1 MICISK
7 ATQSTTLLYHAMY
20 MLLIINHDWLRESMK
35 VHLMANNK
43 IKIIVNIIINRA
55 NFINFDIVLILNSE
69 NNAYLGYLMRGKQ
82 L

>member
-1 MICISK
+1 
-7 ATQSTTLLYHAMY
+7 
-20 MLLIINHDWLRESMK
+20 MK